1 MLMLGRRVNEAVLI
15 NVGGTVARIVVCE
28 CRDGKVRL
36 GFEADQSVK
45 IVREELLKKGG
56 VGDGDGHSDGHG
68 E

>member
-28 CRDGKVRL
+28 LRDGKVRL

-45 IVREELLKKGG
+45 IMREELLRKGG
-56 VGDGDGHSDGHG
+56 VGDGDGHS

>member
-15 NVGGTVARIVVCE
+15 NIGGTVARIVVCE

-45 IVREELLKKGG
+45 IIREELVLKGG
-56 VGDGDGHSDGHG
+56 DENGGGTGGD